1 MSRKT
6 LQRKQDFKQET
17 FPDGSFTVISG
28 YSDSSKVY
36 RVQKLS
42 YEAAK
47 EGTENQTLLLDK
59 NGNWRNFNMTSCNVL
74 PRLKEVRIGWKF
86 GLYEYGKTSIFEDG
100 HTTGVWVVEVLEDL
114 GNFEGVSAS

>member
-59 NGNWRNFNMTSCNVL
+59 NGNWRNFTMTSCNVL
-74 PRLKEVRIGWKF
+74 PRLKGSANRLEVWPIRIRQNFNLCGRTYGRCLGRGSPRRFGKF
-86 GLYEYGKTSIFEDG
+86 
-100 HTTGVWVVEVLEDL
+100 
-114 GNFEGVSAS
+114 